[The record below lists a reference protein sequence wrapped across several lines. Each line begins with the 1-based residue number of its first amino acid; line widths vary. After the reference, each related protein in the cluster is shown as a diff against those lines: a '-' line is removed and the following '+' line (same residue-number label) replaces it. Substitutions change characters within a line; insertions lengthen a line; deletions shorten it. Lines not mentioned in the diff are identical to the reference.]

1 MQLFLAVGSLNSNTV
16 DSPSLSDVG
25 VLLAGED
32 DIKADAAGS
41 VNGEG
46 LDCAGIKPAGERR
59 RLTVLPTC
67 SANRRASSGLQE

>member
-1 MQLFLAVGSLNSNTV
+1 MQLFLVVGSLNSNTV

-25 VLLAGED
+25 VLLAGE

-46 LDCAGIKPAGERR
+46 LDCAGIKPAGERSG
-59 RLTVLPTC
+59 LTVLPTC